1 MVDKVPLPSGPA
13 QPGNTSAGPTTR
25 DDWIA
30 INAIS
35 TMTKYA
41 NGVDITN
48 PFYSNTSFDSRGLT
62 RFDPAYMGAGQG
74 SDQTMT
80 YAVAAQAA
88 QYAFDHWNELSAE
101 EKAGFL
107 NPIGPDG
114 KPLPDVKYQD
124 PKDIISAYNAE
135 SGRISAEAGA
145 QADLMRGQA
154 ALISANAAAA
164 DAANRLTVG
173 MAQVAADNART
184 ASQERIARD
193 DRAESARQFNLKFGE
208 DQRQFDLNLGED
220 RRQFNATMAY
230 NLLQTGVQL
239 AAKPVDW
246 VAHQY
251 YMANLGI
258 PLNFL
263 NFNAAQSLFGA
274 IPPSGPSAAGA
285 VVGGPGAMDGD
296 TQLAQMAGVANPG
309 FVSLTE
315 AVTSNPGIAAQI
327 PGNEFAASETTLTN
341 IANQAGGIQNV
352 ESQLASARMTELPAT
367 IGDNPVV
374 QAAVQ
379 QSQQLASSTEAQ
391 IGQGTPVGPIAAD
404 GAAAA
409 GGPGGPTGE
418 PVAPAVPTGA
428 YGKPLTNMGGTWFG
442 AGAQPDMTS
451 TGGFVGLP
459 AQPTG
464 IRTGL
469 QPSTGSETPAPP
481 PIPATGTGM
490 APADNRGPQTGA
502 PTEQAATN
510 FAPTSS
516 GASGLAAINNPQG
529 ELLIQTLAAQLGVSA
544 DTIRSIVPTNLM
556 AGGYSIDAIRN
567 SPIVQSLAQH
577 QDRLSGYRT
586 APADTEKFSQIQ
598 AFGIPLG
605 IRSGQDINAGLLLKS
620 NPDQQ
625 QMLQGAIE
633 STGQYYPTAVAQSLR
648 SSPVTSYGVGAFGRR
663 TFA

>member
-1 MVDKVPLPSGPA
+1 MVDKVPLPTGPA
-13 QPGNTSAGPTTR
+13 QPGNTSAGPTTK

-62 RFDPAYMGAGQG
+62 KFDPAYMGAGQG
-74 SDQTMT
+74 SDQTFT
-80 YAVAAQAA
+80 YATAAQAA
-88 QYAFDHWNELSAE
+88 QYAFDHWNELSDA

-107 NPIGPDG
+107 NPIAANG

-124 PKDIISAYNAE
+124 PKNIIDAYNAE

-184 ASQERIARD
+184 QSQERIARD
-193 DRAESARQFNLKFGE
+193 DRTESARQFNLKFGE

-274 IPPSGPSAAGA
+274 IPPTGPSAAGA

-296 TQLAQMAGVANPG
+296 TQLAQMAGVSNPG

-327 PGNEFAASETTLTN
+327 PGSEFAASDATLTN

-404 GAAAA
+404 SALPPAEAPPPAA
-409 GGPGGPTGE
+409 
-418 PVAPAVPTGA
+418 PTGA
-428 YGKPLTNMGGTWFG
+428 YGKPLTNV
-442 AGAQPDMTS
+442 AGAWYD
-451 TGGFVGLP
+451 GA
-459 AQPTG
+459 AQPG
-464 IRTGL
+464 MVQDFSQVVPQGVSAPQTGL
-469 QPSTGSETPAPP
+469 RPSTGFESAGAP
-481 PIPATGTGM
+481 PIPAATGTGM

-586 APADTEKFSQIQ
+586 APAETEKFSQIQ

-633 STGQYYPTAVAQSLR
+633 ATGQYYPTALAQSLR
-648 SSPVTSYGVGAFGRR
+648 SSPATSYGVGAFGRR
-663 TFA
+663 SFA